1 MKRLAHTHL
10 AGSVVLFLLA
20 ATTIPST
27 TVAVVSLD
35 GEALLA
41 WKASLSDPAALSN
54 WTRAKPMCLSWDG
67 LYCHLERV
75 VKLRL
80 SGLGL
85 SGGLDTLD
93 TSELQDL
100 VTLDLSG
107 NNLGGAIPAGIS
119 RLRSLELLDLSS
131 NRFDSSIPPGLGG
144 MPNLVFLQL
153 YNNSLVER
161 ELPSCLCDFR
171 SLQYMDLSNN
181 QFSGKLPDCWWN
193 LQDLQFMDLSNNSFS
208 GKIPMAVPS
217 QTCSLRWLYL
227 ARNSFIGAFPPVLR
241 SCNSL
246 ETVDIGNNGF
256 FGVIPPWIWSRFPLL
271 KILSLRSNNFTGEI
285 PPQLSRHLGLQL
297 LDMANNSL
305 TGSIPV
311 SFGSFFFMKYPQNLS
326 ATGSLHWTK
335 YDDKI
340 NIIWK
345 GQEQI
350 FQSATQSLAGIDLSG
365 NLLSRCIPKELTNL
379 LGIQFLNLSRNHLSC
394 GIPKDIGSL
403 TYLES
408 LDLSSNEL
416 LGGIP
421 PSMSNLSWL
430 NTFNVSNNL
439 LSGKIPAGSQMQTLT
454 DPSIYS
460 NNSRLCGFPLETP
473 CPNTFLTQNERNGGN
488 EDQWLYYWVIAGIVF
503 GFWLW
508 FGMLFIVKTWR
519 CAFLL
524 FVDGMQCKV
533 MKKA

>member
-153 YNNSLVER
+153 YNNSLVGGIPPQLCR
-161 ELPSCLCDFR
+161 LPLVRLLDISKNESFR
-171 SLQYMDLSNN
+171 AA
-181 QFSGKLPDCWWN
+181 C
-193 LQDLQFMDLSNNSFS
+193 
-208 GKIPMAVPS
+208 KIPMAVPS